1 MKIKSGFILKEVAG
15 ENVLIFLSPELKNK
29 VITLNNSGALLFN
42 LISEGKNEKE
52 LVDAI
57 LEEYDTDEA
66 TASSDVKKFIETL
79 SSIGAL
85 ED

>member
-1 MKIKSGFILKEVAG
+1 MKIKSGFILREVAG

-52 LVDAI
+52 LVDAL